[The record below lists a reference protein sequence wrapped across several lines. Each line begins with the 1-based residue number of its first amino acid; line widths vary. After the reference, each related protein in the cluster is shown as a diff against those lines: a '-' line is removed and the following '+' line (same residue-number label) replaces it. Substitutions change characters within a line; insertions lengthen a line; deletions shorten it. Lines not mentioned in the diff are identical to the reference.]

1 MVQNGVVGSMLSRPV
16 PIRRTLAIIFAL
28 TSFGFLAA
36 CGPVDDEM
44 VILDTGNVPLLE
56 VVNGSEISVCELAAV
71 EPGQAEI
78 FDDNILFDGQLDPG
92 ERYDVYDLEAGSYDL
107 LAFDCDDFD
116 LVDEQLDV
124 AVRQSPAVWT
134 IGVGLEIASQV
145 SESADMGAGRSS
157 PTARASENDIRV
169 VPLGD
174 LGQSGEV
181 TLTVAEGDV
190 SLLFTAIAAD
200 PTDQIIVESII
211 GPDGESLYNLTDW
224 ERDEFESEMLTSSLF
239 GDGEVVL
246 YLPVAPQFDLQP
258 GSYQITLSTVYGDPI
273 PEAFAVFRTG
283 DVDGPQAVDMN
294 IWLVSEDQDV
304 TSPEGQSTLSA
315 IIRETVDKVLS
326 QQGLRLG
333 QLTFFEA
340 SDAQLE
346 TFARS
351 TEDDQAASCRA
362 LAELAG
368 AGRALNVILIDELA
382 PSPVADDVDVGDDLA
397 GLSPS
402 PGSILVPA
410 SGSSCVTVA
419 WETHE
424 DDFDDLGATIAH
436 EGSHFLS
443 LQHTSEEDG
452 AVFDVLAD
460 TPECDADR
468 YDDDGNDI
476 VDQYECE
483 RADGSNYMFW
493 GSEGLTTE
501 FVISKEQAWV
511 LRRHPLFYS
520 VEP

>member
-1 MVQNGVVGSMLSRPV
+1 MVGNSVIGRMMKRSI
-16 PIRRTLAIIFAL
+16 PIQTTLAIVFAL
-28 TSFGFLAA
+28 TSLGLFAA

-44 VILDTGNVPLLE
+44 AISDTDNAPLLE
-56 VVNGSEISVCELAAV
+56 VVNGSEVSVCELAAV

-124 AVRQSPAVWT
+124 AVGRSPSVWT

-145 SESADMGAGRSS
+145 SESIGMEAGRSS
-157 PTARASENDIRV
+157 NGAANTTAPTARASENDIRV

-174 LGQSGEV
+174 LGESGEA

-211 GPDGESLYNLTDW
+211 GPDGESLYSLTDW
-224 ERDEFESEMLTSSLF
+224 EQDEFESEMFTSSLF
-239 GDGEVVL
+239 GDGEVVI
-246 YLPVAPQFDLQP
+246 YLPVAPQFDLRN

-294 IWLVSEDQDV
+294 IWLVSDDQNV

-340 SDAQLE
+340 SDAQIE
-346 TFARS
+346 AFARS
-351 TEDDQAASCRA
+351 TEDDQPASCQA
-362 LAELAG
+362 LAEVAG

-382 PSPVADDVDVGDDLA
+382 PSPVADDLDVGDDLA

-419 WETHE
+419 WETH
-424 DDFDDLGATIAH
+424 
-436 EGSHFLS
+436 
-443 LQHTSEEDG
+443 
-452 AVFDVLAD
+452 
-460 TPECDADR
+460 DR
-468 YDDDGNDI
+468 
-476 VDQYECE
+476 
-483 RADGSNYMFW
+483 R
-493 GSEGLTTE
+493 
-501 FVISKEQAWV
+501 
-511 LRRHPLFYS
+511 LR
-520 VEP
+520 